1 MPLQD
6 HHVLVGMAIGG
17 AALMT
22 YGLRL
27 GGLLLSEKLPRT
39 GSFKIFLEALP
50 GTILISLVMPG
61 IMAAGAWGWLAAALT
76 AFLARRTGNVFIA
89 MLAGVMV
96 VALVRFLE
104 A

>member
-6 HHVLVGMAIGG
+6 HPTLVVMAIGG
-17 AALMT
+17 AALTT

-27 GGLLLSEKLPRT
+27 GGLLLAEKLPRT
-39 GSFKIFLEALP
+39 GAFKVFLEALP

-61 IMAAGAWGWLAAALT
+61 IMAAGIWGWGAAALT
-76 AFLARRTGNVFIA
+76 AFLARKTGNVFIA

-104 A
+104 T

>member
-6 HHVLVGMAIGG
+6 HHALVGMAIGG

-39 GSFKIFLEALP
+39 GAFKIFLEALP
-50 GTILISLVMPG
+50 GTILVSLVMPG
-61 IMAAGAWGWLAAALT
+61 ITAAGVWGWGAAALT
-76 AFLARRTGNVFIA
+76 AFLARKTGNVFIA

-104 A
+104 T